1 MLTLPLIKNFF
12 ETFVVIE
19 ENKIEKRFEKEKIA
33 SLNRYITTTIIS
45 KKVAVKPT
53 SLLVWPPILT
63 AVSQQNESGRY
74 TNKKNCAI
82 MEILTLFTS
91 VAIKSRHF
99 Y

>member
-53 SLLVWPPILT
+53 SLLV
-63 AVSQQNESGRY
+63 
-74 TNKKNCAI
+74 
-82 MEILTLFTS
+82 
-91 VAIKSRHF
+91 
-99 Y
+99 